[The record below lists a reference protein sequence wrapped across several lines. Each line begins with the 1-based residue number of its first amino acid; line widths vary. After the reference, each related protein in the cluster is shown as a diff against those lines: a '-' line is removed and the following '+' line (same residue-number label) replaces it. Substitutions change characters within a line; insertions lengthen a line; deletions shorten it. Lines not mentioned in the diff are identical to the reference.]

1 MRGDNCEHVQT
12 GNHHD
17 AALHRDDGDVVSF
30 KRDISEAGFSV
41 LPMYPEEARS
51 ARVAGTVRIWFVLN
65 GDGEVAQAGVAS
77 GPAMLQ
83 EAAMRSVRSWRFR
96 PESLRSGVRCETKFV
111 YVLNV
116 QAKEGEPKLTVS
128 MSDYRRVEVDSEL
141 SVVVV
146 E

>member
-1 MRGDNCEHVQT
+1 VNT
-12 GNHHD
+12 
-17 AALHRDDGDVVSF
+17 F
-30 KRDISEAGFSV
+30 KLVIITMLLFIATMETSSASSAIFPKPVFSV

-141 SVVVV
+141 SVVAV